1 MSFNI
6 ILIILFFQIYSQ
18 IILQYKK
25 EIKNLKNPNEIA
37 LNIAETEYY
46 INIEIGTPPQL
57 IKANVEFSKYIF
69 YISGDKNY
77 QVYNPNISSSYKLNS
92 TNVEKISYNNF
103 NSGLIVNETLH
114 LNNNNEKINKM
125 KIENFPFLLSGNLI
139 SNNSKMFSCG
149 FGLGIPSFY
158 RKNYINFIKNLY
170 MKNIIDSYSFFFNK
184 INENEGEIIIGL
196 FPHEYYPKKYK
207 FKKYEISYITITTYF
222 HFWNCIFES
231 IISDNITFYKEHMV
245 LLDFNLEGLIIGKKY
260 FDFVRKD
267 FFQVLIEK
275 KICFENFIND
285 YNYFYCEKNKNI
297 DFTKFKNVSL
307 VSKEFNE
314 TFIFNYT
321 DLFKEKG
328 DYIFFMIFCNT
339 YSFNR
344 IVLGRIFFEKYQLGF
359 NYDKKVI
366 LLYKDDLDKI
376 NKDKNY
382 IFSIFL
388 ICILLIIFFIV
399 LRFYFKH
406 FKIKKKIYVT
416 ELEDNIK
423 LSEKIL

>member
-1 MSFNI
+1 
-6 ILIILFFQIYSQ
+6 
-18 IILQYKK
+18 
-25 EIKNLKNPNEIA
+25 
-37 LNIAETEYY
+37 
-46 INIEIGTPPQL
+46 
-57 IKANVEFSKYIF
+57 
-69 YISGDKNY
+69 
-77 QVYNPNISSSYKLNS
+77 
-92 TNVEKISYNNF
+92 
-103 NSGLIVNETLH
+103 
-114 LNNNNEKINKM
+114 
-125 KIENFPFLLSGNLI
+125 
-139 SNNSKMFSCG
+139 
-149 FGLGIPSFY
+149 
-158 RKNYINFIKNLY
+158 
-170 MKNIIDSYSFFFNK
+170 
-184 INENEGEIIIGL
+184 
-196 FPHEYYPKKYK
+196 
-207 FKKYEISYITITTYF
+207 
-222 HFWNCIFES
+222 
-231 IISDNITFYKEHMV
+231 MV

-399 LRFYFKH
+399 LRFYFKY